1 MLHNR
6 ISFYSCLF
14 VGWLFVIYE
23 YALRVSDGVV
33 LPMIQAQFQLQ
44 ASALS
49 TLSSTYYFA
58 YIISMVPAG
67 LLIDRLG
74 IYRAWLGALALVLIG
89 ALLFGSAHTFSMLI
103 AARILMGVGSAFAVI
118 GTFALAL
125 SRRYTGMLIGI
136 TMAIGMIGAI
146 LGQGPWESITTYFN
160 SWHTTYWVSS
170 YVGVALLIIWAVLGR
185 SLPQNALPKMQ
196 FMVFRQTFAT
206 LLRSRFFWLMAIFIG
221 CLSSP
226 QTVFTALWGPRFI
239 ASQFHFNAIDAAYI
253 NSTISLGGIF
263 GGLILGWLGDFF
275 EDAKWLLI
283 IIGGLVTL
291 LMSYVLIGH
300 IADRET
306 LVSILFVIGFLT
318 NANVIVFAHIG
329 KFYIKLSRSTIQGCT
344 SLFNMGVGPV
354 LQVVI
359 GIIISLQTPVIS
371 QQLTAGHMRNGL
383 WLIPACILITTLLLS
398 LLPIGSEISR
408 AGRKR

>member
-125 SRRYTGMLIGI
+125 SHRYTVIVDWYYYGSWYDRRYSWPRPVGI
-136 TMAIGMIGAI
+136 
-146 LGQGPWESITTYFN
+146 N
-160 SWHTTYWVSS
+160 NH
-170 YVGVALLIIWAVLGR
+170 LL
-185 SLPQNALPKMQ
+185 
-196 FMVFRQTFAT
+196 
-206 LLRSRFFWLMAIFIG
+206 
-221 CLSSP
+221 
-226 QTVFTALWGPRFI
+226 
-239 ASQFHFNAIDAAYI
+239 
-253 NSTISLGGIF
+253 
-263 GGLILGWLGDFF
+263 
-275 EDAKWLLI
+275 
-283 IIGGLVTL
+283 
-291 LMSYVLIGH
+291 
-300 IADRET
+300 
-306 LVSILFVIGFLT
+306 
-318 NANVIVFAHIG
+318 
-329 KFYIKLSRSTIQGCT
+329 
-344 SLFNMGVGPV
+344 
-354 LQVVI
+354 
-359 GIIISLQTPVIS
+359 
-371 QQLTAGHMRNGL
+371 
-383 WLIPACILITTLLLS
+383 
-398 LLPIGSEISR
+398 
-408 AGRKR
+408 